1 MSVHTNVLNL
11 LSSSVESKDVEAKL
25 AAIKSLIEK
34 LNKEV
39 FEDPKVNHRKS
50 IDAKKYDALK
60 SSEETQRALL
70 KSLEEVNKRKT
81 AYSDEITKT
90 FEELNVSEI
99 YTVQQNAGS
108 GEEIKITVTLID
120 GRISISTKSVK

>member
-1 MSVHTNVLNL
+1 MSVHTNLLNL
-11 LSSSVESKDVEAKL
+11 LSSSVEGKNAEAKL
-25 AAIKSLIEK
+25 EEVKSLIEK

-60 SSEETQRALL
+60 NSEETQRALL
-70 KSLEEVNKRKT
+70 KSLEEINKRKE
-81 AYSDEITKT
+81 AYSSEVLQT

-99 YTVQQNAGS
+99 YTVHQNAGS

-120 GRISISTKSVK
+120 GKVSISTKSIK